1 MLRLRGKGLAT
12 SGGSQGDQY
21 VRLKIVVP
29 PKATEKEIELLK
41 KLSAESS
48 FNPRESKT

>member
-1 MLRLRGKGLAT
+1 MAT

-29 PKATEKEIELLK
+29 PKATEKEIELLE
-41 KLSAESS
+41 KLSAESI
-48 FNPRESKT
+48 FNSRESKT